1 MQVLDLFSGIGGFS
15 LGLKRAGMETIGF
28 CEIDPFCRKVLAKHW
43 PDVTVHTDIRGLN
56 GKDYKGRADVI
67 CGGFPCQPFSQ
78 AGKRR
83 GTEDDRH
90 LWPEML
96 RVISEVR
103 PTWVIGENVIGFVK
117 MELDSVLSDLERE
130 GYQTRA
136 FIIPAC
142 GIDAPH
148 KRDRVWIIAH
158 ANGEGKS
165 DGPVNEGPRP
175 RQLELMADPDSGF
188 SSVTQQAVQAGR
200 TTTNSGGEDVA
211 HSSSKRRGGRD
222 SEGRGDAGRIIY
234 PHKQEGGSLGS
245 KAERRGESSGIS
257 EDVTNS
263 ESERVQR
270 LWSSGEQKPHTYG
283 GQKLSLCGSERPRPA
298 YWEAEPGM
306 GRVVDGIPDRV
317 DRIKGLGNAVV
328 PMVVEVIGNAI
339 MEI

>member
-43 PDVTVHTDIRGLN
+43 PDVTIHTDIRRLD
-56 GKDYKGRADVI
+56 GKDYKGRAEII

-117 MELDSVLSDLERE
+117 MELDSVLSDLEGE

-158 ANGEGKS
+158 ANSEGES

-211 HSSSKRRGGRD
+211 H
-222 SEGRGDAGRIIY
+222 
-234 PHKQEGGSLGS
+234 
-245 KAERRGESSGIS
+245 
-257 EDVTNS
+257 S

-306 GRVVDGIPDRV
+306 GRVVDGIPNRV

>member
-1 MQVLDLFSGIGGFS
+1 VQVLDLFSGIGGFS

-43 PDVTVHTDIRGLN
+43 PDVTVHTDIRRLD
-56 GKDYKGRADVI
+56 GKDYKGRAEII

-96 RVISEVR
+96 RIISEVR
-103 PTWVIGENVIGFVK
+103 PTWVIGENVIGIVK
-117 MELDSVLSDLERE
+117 MELDSILSDLEGE

-158 ANGEGKS
+158 ANSEGES
-165 DGPVNEGPRP
+165 DGPINEGPRP
-175 RQLELMADPDSGF
+175 RQLELMADPNSGF
-188 SSVTQQAVQAGR
+188 STVTQQAVQAGR
-200 TTTNSGGEDVA
+200 ATII
-211 HSSSKRRGGRD
+211 SSSK
-222 SEGRGDAGRIIY
+222 
-234 PHKQEGGSLGS
+234 
-245 KAERRGESSGIS
+245 
-257 EDVTNS
+257 DVAYS

-306 GRVVDGIPDRV
+306 GRVVDGIPNRV

>member
-1 MQVLDLFSGIGGFS
+1 MLYQDYANDAKMRYSVQVLDLFSGIGGFS

-43 PDVTVHTDIRGLN
+43 PDVTIHTDIRSLD
-56 GKDYKGRADVI
+56 GKDYKGRAEII

-96 RVISEVR
+96 RIISEVR
-103 PTWVIGENVIGFVK
+103 PTWVIGENVIGIVK
-117 MELDSVLSDLERE
+117 MELDSILSDLEGE

-148 KRDRVWIIAH
+148 KRHRVWIIAH
-158 ANGEGKS
+158 ANSEGES
-165 DGPVNEGPRP
+165 DGPINEGPRP
-175 RQLELMADPDSGF
+175 RQLELMADPNSGF
-188 SSVTQQAVQAGR
+188 STVTQQAVQAGR
-200 TTTNSGGEDVA
+200 TTIISSSKDVA
-211 HSSSKRRGGRD
+211 H
-222 SEGRGDAGRIIY
+222 
-234 PHKQEGGSLGS
+234 
-245 KAERRGESSGIS
+245 
-257 EDVTNS
+257 S

-306 GRVVDGIPDRV
+306 GRVVDGIPNRV

>member
-43 PDVTVHTDIRGLN
+43 PNVPIHTDIRGLD
-56 GKDYKGRADVI
+56 GKDYKGRAEII

-83 GTEDDRH
+83 GTEDDRN

-96 RVISEVR
+96 RIISEVR
-103 PTWVIGENVIGFVK
+103 PTWVIGENVIGIVK
-117 MELDSVLSDLERE
+117 MELDSILSDLERE

-158 ANGEGKS
+158 ANSEGES
-165 DGPVNEGPRP
+165 DGPINEGPRP
-175 RQLELMADPDSGF
+175 RQLELMADPNAGLGA
-188 SSVTQQAVQAGR
+188 VTQQAVQAGR
-200 TTTNSGGEDVA
+200 ATII
-211 HSSSKRRGGRD
+211 SSSK
-222 SEGRGDAGRIIY
+222 
-234 PHKQEGGSLGS
+234 
-245 KAERRGESSGIS
+245 
-257 EDVTNS
+257 DVADS

-306 GRVVDGIPDRV
+306 GRVVDGIPNRV

>member
-1 MQVLDLFSGIGGFS
+1 VQVLDLFSGIGGFS

-158 ANGEGKS
+158 ANGEGES

-175 RQLELMADPDSGF
+175 RQLELMADPNSGF
-188 SSVTQQAVQAGR
+188 STVTQQAVQAGR
-200 TTTNSGGEDVA
+200 ATII
-211 HSSSKRRGGRD
+211 SSSK
-222 SEGRGDAGRIIY
+222 
-234 PHKQEGGSLGS
+234 
-245 KAERRGESSGIS
+245 
-257 EDVTNS
+257 DVADS

-283 GQKLSLCGSERPRPA
+283 GQKLSLCGSERPEPA

>member
-1 MQVLDLFSGIGGFS
+1 VQVLDLFSGIGGFS

-158 ANGEGKS
+158 ANGEGES

-175 RQLELMADPDSGF
+175 RQLELMADPNSGF
-188 SSVTQQAVQAGR
+188 STVTQQAVQAGR
-200 TTTNSGGEDVA
+200 ATII
-211 HSSSKRRGGRD
+211 SSSK
-222 SEGRGDAGRIIY
+222 
-234 PHKQEGGSLGS
+234 
-245 KAERRGESSGIS
+245 
-257 EDVTNS
+257 DVADS

-306 GRVVDGIPDRV
+306 GRVVDGIPNRV